1 MSRITRT
8 RIAVAA
14 TAALAIS
21 CGGPAASAYWQTLGS
36 NDGGARADTIL
47 ALGAPTATASAG
59 GAAVNWAQGSTAG
72 GRAVSGYTVA
82 RYSSAIPNAK
92 VAAGGGCAGTIS
104 APLTTLSCSEAA
116 LPAGTWYYTVTP
128 VLGSWAGVES
138 ARSGGVVIADTTKPN
153 APIIGAAGIV
163 NSGNKFNAPVSGTA
177 AVGVSSVTVT
187 ATDAGGLQRF
197 SQAVSPNAGQWAV
210 SNFDLSGLSDGVI
223 TYTAVAKNAAGNSSD
238 PSSAVTTTKDTVA
251 PKAQALSLNNGVSPS
266 KANRLDEGDQ
276 VVLTFDKAL
285 DPSTICG
292 AWTAPSGTYSVDAPG
307 AVSVTVTSTS
317 LTVDVASAC
326 GGVARVGAVSLSR
339 SYVTTPS
346 ATFRGTATVPSS
358 MVWNPTTRTLTISLG
373 ALVSGATV
381 NGAAPQGTDTAI
393 TFPSGLK
400 DVAGNPLT
408 ELSFTGS
415 KSFF

>member
-82 RYSSAIPNAK
+82 RYSSAIPDAK

-238 PSSAVTTTKDTVA
+238 PSAAATTTKDTVA
-251 PKAQALSLNNGVSPS
+251 PFVTGVTLSNGVGKDGKLEPGDKVVLKFSEALDLMSICSTWSNGSQPISGSGVVVSISTSDSLSVSVAGCPTFRFGSVALGGSYYGSGTLQFGGSSLTWDQSALQLTVTLGNVTNGSANNGSQQ
-266 KANRLDEGDQ
+266 L
-276 VVLTFDKAL
+276 
-285 DPSTICG
+285 
-292 AWTAPSGTYSVDAPG
+292 GTPKYTPD
-307 AVSVTVTSTS
+307 
-317 LTVDVASAC
+317 
-326 GGVARVGAVSLSR
+326 GGV
-339 SYVTTPS
+339 
-346 ATFRGTATVPSS
+346 
-358 MVWNPTTRTLTISLG
+358 
-373 ALVSGATV
+373 
-381 NGAAPQGTDTAI
+381 TDI
-393 TFPSGLK
+393 
-400 DVAGNPLT
+400 AGNPLPT
-408 ELSFTGS
+408 TQISGAPASRF
-415 KSFF
+415 